1 MLYSGI
7 RIPEPDRVL
16 QNLQLPAENPA
27 FPLDDIKKNG
37 HGFPRFP
44 PKWASFEVLHRQKRA
59 VLLVKTAVYEGGKI
73 AGKSC
78 EVVEVVFSAI
88 FAEEGDY

>member
-1 MLYSGI
+1 
-7 RIPEPDRVL
+7 
-16 QNLQLPAENPA
+16 
-27 FPLDDIKKNG
+27 
-37 HGFPRFP
+37 
-44 PKWASFEVLHRQKRA
+44 
-59 VLLVKTAVYEGGKI
+59 LLVKTAVYEGGKI